1 MQMLVPVYLSPCHL
15 IKLRPVKIVLV
26 SFNNGSGWGVWLTD
40 AVFIFL
46 MLAGAWPV
54 LIDDFVEHM
63 YRFGFF
69 MAK

>member
-1 MQMLVPVYLSPCHL
+1 
-15 IKLRPVKIVLV
+15 
-26 SFNNGSGWGVWLTD
+26 
-40 AVFIFL
+40 

-69 MAK
+69 MAKQSFLIFY